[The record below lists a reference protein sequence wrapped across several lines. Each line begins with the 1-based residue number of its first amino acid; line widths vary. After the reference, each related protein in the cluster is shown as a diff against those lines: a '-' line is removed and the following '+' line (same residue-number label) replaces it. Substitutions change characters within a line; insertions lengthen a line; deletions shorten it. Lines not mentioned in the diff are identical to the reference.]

1 MAQAVDNRSKLPWAV
16 FVGVV
21 ALLVY
26 GMVVIVDGPDEAT
39 VDLHAAW
46 VPPRN
51 MTVNWQIGALI
62 SGERFGN
69 DDIGQFN
76 LTLQVPRGT
85 EVVILAEQG
94 TQPGYLECQINVDG
108 TEAVKQ
114 VVDNGDNCRVE
125 TVI

>member
-1 MAQAVDNRSKLPWAV
+1 MTQAVGNRNGLAWAL
-16 FVGVV
+16 FLCAV
-21 ALLVY
+21 ALLGAGVLV
-26 GMVVIVDGPDEAT
+26 MVDSPDEAT

-51 MTVNWQIGALI
+51 MTVNWQIGSLI

-108 TEAVKQ
+108 QEVAKQ